1 MPDQPERLQPEVGVC
16 VAGGDGGRLGIRRGA
31 LYLRRSFD
39 WRGILYRAASSQRY
53 DGLRERSAKLTIPG
67 RKRILF
73 AIDHGVLSLK
83 LLAAVEMG
91 EGQLMRMIPAT
102 LGDQAQR
109 LADIDI
115 DLLRKHAYISI
126 VLKD

>member
-1 MPDQPERLQPEVGVC
+1 
-16 VAGGDGGRLGIRRGA
+16 
-31 LYLRRSFD
+31 
-39 WRGILYRAASSQRY
+39 
-53 DGLRERSAKLTIPG
+53 
-67 RKRILF
+67 
-73 AIDHGVLSLK
+73 LK